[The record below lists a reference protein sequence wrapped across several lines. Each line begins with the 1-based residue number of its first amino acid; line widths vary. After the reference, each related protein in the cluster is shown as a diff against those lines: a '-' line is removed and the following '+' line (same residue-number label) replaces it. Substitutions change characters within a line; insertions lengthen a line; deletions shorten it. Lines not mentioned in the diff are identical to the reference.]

1 MKGRIA
7 VREVLADFTELLAKA
22 LLSGI
27 GVAVA
32 MSLAIVALSSTAQ
45 AAEPGDSHAL
55 LFPTGIAGEY
65 AIAPTADAAARGNPP
80 GSAAPMPSPVVQA
93 GVGAL
98 WASGRSA
105 EPADE
110 ADPAATVQFLLGLF
124 ALLCAGM
131 MSVLGRTA
139 CNLSRGALSLSHEE
153 S

>member
-7 VREVLADFTELLAKA
+7 VREVLADFTGLLAKA

-45 AAEPGDSHAL
+45 AAEPDRPPSQAL

-65 AIAPTADAAARGNPP
+65 APAPAAGTAARGNLP

-98 WASGRSA
+98 WARDA
-105 EPADE
+105 EPAEETDS
-110 ADPAATVQFLLGLF
+110 AATVQFLLGLF
-124 ALLCAGM
+124 ALLSAGM

>member
-1 MKGRIA
+1 MKGRMA
-7 VREVLADFTELLAKA
+7 VTEVLADFTELLAKA

-32 MSLAIVALSSTAQ
+32 MSLAIVALSSAAQ
-45 AAEPGDSHAL
+45 AAEPDDPPSQAL

-65 AIAPTADAAARGNPP
+65 ALAPTEP
-80 GSAAPMPSPVVQA
+80 GSVAPTPSPVVQA

-98 WASGRSA
+98 WAKARQAS
-105 EPADE
+105 PLDE
-110 ADPAATVQFLLGLF
+110 ADTPATLQFLMGLF
-124 ALLCAGM
+124 ALLSAGM

-139 CNLSRGALSLSHEE
+139 CNLSPGTLSLGHEE